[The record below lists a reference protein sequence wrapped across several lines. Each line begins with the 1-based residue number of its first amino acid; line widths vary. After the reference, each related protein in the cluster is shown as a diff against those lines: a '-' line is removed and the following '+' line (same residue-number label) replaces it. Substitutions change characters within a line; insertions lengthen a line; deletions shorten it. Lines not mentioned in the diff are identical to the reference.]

1 MAFKART
8 TAPSATNRYWIHTSN
23 KGLNECIEINKRTGS
38 VLPNCVG
45 YAWGRFYEIS
55 GSRPKL
61 SRSNAENWYGNKS
74 DGYKRGKT
82 PKLGAVICWS
92 KGKVGVGSDGA
103 GHVAVV
109 EKIYDDGS
117 IMTSNSGYGSTRF
130 YMKKIPKGYA
140 LSGYKF
146 QGFIYNPAVKDSA
159 VTKSEKPAAKS
170 LKVGGTYTLQ
180 TNLKVR
186 SGAGTSYAQKKVSQ
200 LTADGKK
207 HATSKNANDPA
218 VFKKG
223 TKITVKKISGNWVQ
237 CPSGWLCWKEG
248 SKIYIE

>member
-1 MAFKART
+1 MAYSART
-8 TAPSATNRYWIHTSN
+8 TAPSTYNKYYKHTSAG
-23 KGLNECIEINKRTGS
+23 GLNECIHIKGGS

-55 GSRPKL
+55 GKRPKL
-61 SRSNAENWYGNKS
+61 SRGNAETWYNYN

-82 PKLGAVICWS
+82 PKLGAVIVWS

-103 GHVAVV
+103 GHVAIV
-109 EKIYDDGS
+109 EKIYSDGS

-130 YMKKIPKGYA
+130 YMKKIAKGYA

-146 QGFIYNPAVKDSA
+146 QGFIYNPAVKDST

-170 LKVGGTYTLQ
+170 LKVGSTYTLQ
-180 TNLKVR
+180 VNLNVR
-186 SGAGTSYAQKKVSQ
+186 TGAGTKYSQKKVRD
-200 LTADGKK
+200 LTADGEK
-207 HATSKNANDPA
+207 HATSTKASDRA

-223 TKITVKKISGNWVQ
+223 TRVTVQKISGNWIK

-248 SKIYIE
+248 SNVFIK